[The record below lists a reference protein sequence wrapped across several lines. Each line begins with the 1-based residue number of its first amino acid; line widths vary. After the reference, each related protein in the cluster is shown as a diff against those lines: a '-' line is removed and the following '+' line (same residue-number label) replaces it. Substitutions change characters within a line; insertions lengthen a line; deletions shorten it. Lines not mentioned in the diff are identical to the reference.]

1 MRKLIIIILLLISSF
16 FISGIKKVS
25 IENINMSLSSNELGI
40 VFININD
47 NNGLL
52 LSLNNKNILYILKYN
67 NYNDILNYLKPLN
80 INIDYIVMNNDYDI
94 LGNKILY
101 KDYLYLNNIVFNN
114 KDYIMINYNDISL
127 CINPIYNNCDY
138 VYYTDKTNYYIN
150 DNTKVFIYNDN
161 INTDIIYDKWIDS
174 YKISKNIYTIMKI
187 KNNYEVIEIPKNI

>member
-67 NYNDILNYLKPLN
+67 NYNDILNYLKPIN

-138 VYYTDKTNYYIN
+138 VYYTDKTNYQGNCYMWQMCSDGKVPGIT
-150 DNTKVFIYNDN
+150 DNTVDIDIY
-161 INTDIIYDKWIDS
+161 
-174 YKISKNIYTIMKI
+174 YKNKKN
-187 KNNYEVIEIPKNI
+187 

>member
-138 VYYTDKTNYYIN
+138 VYYTDKNNYYIN
-150 DNTKVFIYNDN
+150 ENTKVFIYNDN